1 MNAKE
6 GGNLI
11 TTVAFGVP
19 SSVTMAILLGAFL
32 IQGLVPGPS
41 MLTTNLAL
49 TFSFVWLIVIS
60 NIITVALCFLF
71 LNQLVK
77 ITYVRSALLMPGLLL
92 LVYLGSYADHNSLFD
107 MGITLLFGIIGL
119 VMVYLDWP
127 LPPLILGLVLGTLI
141 EKNLFVAYGRYEFSF
156 LARPLVVAI
165 FLVGIAVLVL
175 PVLQEMFA
183 KRLGFKEG
191 VLVSEED

>member
-1 MNAKE
+1 
-6 GGNLI
+6 
-11 TTVAFGVP
+11 
-19 SSVTMAILLGAFL
+19 
-32 IQGLVPGPS
+32 
-41 MLTTNLAL
+41 MLTTHLDL
-49 TFSFVWLIVIS
+49 TFSFVWLIVVS

-77 ITYVRSALLMPGLLL
+77 ITRVRSALLIPGLIL
-92 LVYLGSYADHNSLFD
+92 LVYLGSYADHNSFFD
-107 MGITLLFGIIGL
+107 MGITLVFGAIGL
-119 VMVYLDWP
+119 IMLYLDWP
-127 LPPLILGLVLGTLI
+127 RPPLILGLVLGTLI

-156 LARPLVVAI
+156 FGRPLVIAI
-165 FLVGIAVLVL
+165 FLVALAVLLL